1 MEVVLHFE
9 NSGLRLETSGSDL
22 TSRPMTH
29 ASCSSTP
36 TNVCNTTLQII
47 TEHQTVGV
55 LQEPYI
61 GSYSYFIAREP
72 KMWQDDEDN
81 NPYGS
86 FNNQDP
92 ANPALSAS
100 CEEFAPLGRN
110 LY

>member
-1 MEVVLHFE
+1 MR
-9 NSGLRLETSGSDL
+9 LRLEGGNIELGPRQPANDERFL
-22 TSRPMTH
+22 L
-29 ASCSSTP
+29 STP
-36 TNVCNTTLQII
+36 IYACNTSLQTIN
-47 TEHQTVGV
+47 EHQAIGA
-55 LQEPYI
+55 LQESHK
-61 GSYSYFIAREP
+61 GSLSYFTARKP

-100 CEEFAPLGRN
+100 CEEFALLGAN